1 MKKDQ
6 TIIGSYPT
14 EKEAES
20 VVKRLISEGH
30 DKEEITIFTNKE
42 KSTQLRNPKDVEVA
56 NPDVNGTDEDGDND
70 KSFWESLKDAFTV
83 RDDDY
88 YDDPN
93 YLVEDDT
100 LHMYR
105 DDLKKGYVIVGIN
118 KPSDDNDRADGRERS
133 SSDQV
138 RSDDPELDTLGTTA
152 GFPDEGSVQGMGDG
166 GQVPSEPKTTDGTP
180 PELEDTHGEA
190 NPEDS
195 TDSRM
200 RQTRKEKLDD

>member
-1 MKKDQ
+1 MKKDI

-20 VVKRLISEGH
+20 IVKRLISEGY
-30 DKEEITIFTNKE
+30 DKEDITIFTNHE
-42 KSTQLRNPKDVEVA
+42 KSTQLRNPKDVKVA
-56 NPDVNGTDEDGDND
+56 NPDVNGTDEDGDNE

-88 YDDPN
+88 YNDPN

-105 DDLKKGYVIVGIN
+105 DDLKKGYIVVGLN
-118 KPSDDNDRADGRERS
+118 KSDDETHKDNRNDTS
-133 SSDQV
+133 SKHVS
-138 RSDDPELDTLGTTA
+138 SNDPELDTLGTTA
-152 GFPDEGSVQGMGDG
+152 GFPDEGTVQGMGDG

-195 TDSRM
+195 TESRM

>member
-1 MKKDQ
+1 MKKDY
-6 TIIGSYPT
+6 TVIGSYPT

-20 VVKRLISEGH
+20 VVKRLLSEGNK
-30 DKEEITIFTNKE
+30 KEDITIFTNRE
-42 KSTQLRNPKDVEVA
+42 KSEHLHNPKDVEVA
-56 NPDVNGTDEDGDND
+56 SPDVNGTDEDGDND

-88 YDDPN
+88 YEDPN

-105 DDLKKGYVIVGIN
+105 DDLKKGYIVVAVTNAEGDQ
-118 KPSDDNDRADGRERS
+118 PAGQS
-133 SSDQV
+133 SATSSEHV
-138 RSDDPELDTLGTTA
+138 KADDPELDTLGTTA

-166 GQVPSEPKTTDGTP
+166 GQVPTDPKTTDGTP

-190 NPEDS
+190 NPDDS

>member
-20 VVKRLISEGH
+20 VVKRLISEGYE
-30 DKEEITIFTNKE
+30 KEEITIFINKE
-42 KSTQLRNPKDVEVA
+42 KSAQLRNPKGVEVA
-56 NPDVNGTDEDGDND
+56 NPDVNGTDEDGDNE

-88 YDDPN
+88 YNDPN

-105 DDLKKGYVIVGIN
+105 DDLKKGYIVIGVK
-118 KPSDDNDRADGRERS
+118 KPIDDNRDDS
-133 SSDQV
+133 SSNNV
-138 RSDDPELDTLGTTA
+138 KSDDPRLDTLGTTA
-152 GFPDEGSVQGMGDG
+152 GFPDEGTVQGMGDG
-166 GQVPSEPKTTDGTP
+166 GQVPSEPTTTDGTP

-190 NPEDS
+190 SPDES

-200 RQTRKEKLDD
+200 RQTRKEKLDK

>member
-1 MKKDQ
+1 MKKDF
-6 TIIGSYPT
+6 TVIGSYPT

-20 VVKRLISEGH
+20 VIKRLLNEGH
-30 DKEEITIFTNKE
+30 NNENIMIFTNKE
-42 KSTQLRNPKDVEVA
+42 KSDHLHNPKDVEVA
-56 NPDVNGTDEDGDND
+56 SPNINGTDEDGDND

-88 YDDPN
+88 YEDPN

-105 DDLKKGYVIVGIN
+105 DDLKKGYIIVAIKNYDEDKSSGH
-118 KPSDDNDRADGRERS
+118 KQAT

-138 RSDDPELDTLGTTA
+138 KADDPELNTLGTTA
-152 GFPDEGSVQGMGDG
+152 GFPDEGTVQGMGDG
-166 GQVPSEPKTTDGTP
+166 GQVPVEPKTTDGTP

-190 NPEDS
+190 NPDDS
-195 TDSRM
+195 TNSRM